1 MLKNVLINSSP
12 RRVIISSSISSS
24 SSSASS
30 VEKNEHFSF
39 VEARKRTDLEI
50 ERFQKNVAL
59 LCPTDCGK
67 CCSSPNVEASEG
79 EMRLVAERLEGDGL
93 AEFYFGKL
101 ESSRTMKRCVFFTPI
116 SEDGYSKGKC
126 AVYEQRPA
134 MCRLFGFSG
143 RKDKNN
149 KVEFVGC
156 EHQDRLDVSRAKKL
170 VADGTVD
177 VPIASTLSM
186 AIRNEAGGDDR
197 LVPINEASYDALA
210 KVLFM
215 KQFQIND

>member
-39 VEARKRTDLEI
+39 VEAKKRTDLEI

-101 ESSRTMKRCVFFTPI
+101 ESSRTMKHCVF
-116 SEDGYSKGKC
+116 SH
-126 AVYEQRPA
+126 
-134 MCRLFGFSG
+134 LFQKMGI
-143 RKDKNN
+143 RKVSARCTNR
-149 KVEFVGC
+149 
-156 EHQDRLDVSRAKKL
+156 DRLC
-170 VADGTVD
+170 VD
-177 VPIASTLSM
+177 SSAFRVEKTKIT
-186 AIRNEAGGDDR
+186 R
-197 LVPINEASYDALA
+197 LNSLGANIKIVWT
-210 KVLFM
+210 
-215 KQFQIND
+215 